1 MGNIKNANKYSSD
14 EFVKRFSSLIAE
26 SGKNGIEVAEMLGAS
41 PAAVAT
47 WRQGKALPGADAL
60 RRIALAFN
68 VTADYLLGISENKA
82 DAAQIVH
89 DYTGLS
95 AEAAVT
101 LHDVNVI
108 RNGLPHK
115 VYMTFFSELIT
126 SKEFYTAFMA
136 LVKKDIEYKEFVR
149 NYPVEKVRAELGDTF
164 DSREIEQIKEIA
176 KDKKELELSEYFV
189 ERAIREVL
197 LNRRSYSIVRADG
210 YAELIWRTAFDET
223 VEKKMSKEE

>member
-1 MGNIKNANKYSSD
+1 MGNIKNTNKYSND

-68 VTADYLLGISENKA
+68 VTSDYLLGISENKA

-95 AEAAVT
+95 VEAAVT

-136 LVKKDIEYKEFVR
+136 LVKKDIEHKEFVR
-149 NYPVEKVRAELGDTF
+149 NYPVEKVRAELGDAF
-164 DSREIEQIKEIA
+164 DYREIEQIKEIA
-176 KDKKELELSEYFV
+176 KSKKELELSEFFV

-197 LNRRSYSIVRADG
+197 WNRRSYSIVHTDG